1 MKNLMTGFDL
11 YEFYSIVKSQKII
24 FCYSGPIMQEGLEGI
39 SQTLRKKLQA
49 DEVEFA
55 VEQAIFSIFVEE
67 MQNILNY
74 SAENQLFHENE
85 TTVSLSCGIFLIG
98 TNDSGYFL
106 HCGNQILTQDIP
118 YLTEKIEEIRNMSK
132 DDLKAL
138 YRERR
143 RQPPAPGS
151 KGAGLGLIEIARRS
165 GTAID
170 YKFTK
175 INDTYSF
182 FSIFSSVEA

>member
-1 MKNLMTGFDL
+1 MSFDL
-11 YEFYSIVKSQKII
+11 YDFYSIVKAQKII
-24 FCYSGPIMQEGLEGI
+24 FCYSGPVVQEGLEGI

-55 VEQAIFSIFVEE
+55 VAQAIFSIFVEE

-74 SAENQLFHENE
+74 SAEKQVFQESE

-98 TNDSGYFL
+98 INESGYFMY
-106 HCGNQILTQDIP
+106 CGNQILTKDIP
-118 YLTEKIEEIRNMSK
+118 YLTDKIEEIRLMSK
-132 DDLKAL
+132 EELKDL
-138 YRERR
+138 YRRRR
-143 RQPPAPGS
+143 RQPPDAGS

-165 GTAID
+165 GSAID

-175 INDTYSF
+175 VDETYSF
-182 FSIFSSVEA
+182 FSIYTSVEA

>member
-1 MKNLMTGFDL
+1 MGFDL
-11 YEFYSIVKSQKII
+11 YDFYSIVKEQKII
-24 FCYSGPIMQEGLEGI
+24 FCYSGPVIQEGLEGI

-55 VEQAIFSIFVEE
+55 VAQAIFSIFVEE

-74 SAENQLFHENE
+74 SAEKQTFCESE

-98 TNDSGYFL
+98 TNENGYFMY
-106 HCGNQILTQDIP
+106 CGNQILTEDIP
-118 YLTEKIEEIRNMSK
+118 YLTEKIEEIRLMPK
-132 DDLKAL
+132 DDLKDL
-138 YRERR
+138 YRRR
-143 RQPPAPGS
+143 RRLPPDKGS

-165 GTAID
+165 GSAID

-175 INDTYSF
+175 VNESCSF
-182 FSIFSSVEA
+182 FSIFTSVEA

>member
-1 MKNLMTGFDL
+1 MTDFDL
-11 YEFYSIVKSQKII
+11 YEFYSIVKAQKII
-24 FCYSGPIMQEGLEGI
+24 FCYSGPVMQEGLEGI

-55 VEQAIFSIFVEE
+55 VEQAIFSIFIEE

-74 SAENQLFHENE
+74 SAEKQTYHENE
-85 TTVSLSCGIFLIG
+85 TVVSLSCGIFLIG
-98 TNDSGYFL
+98 TNESGYFL
-106 HCGNQILTQDIP
+106 YCGNQILTKDIP
-118 YLTEKIEEIRNMSK
+118 YLTEKIEEIRHMSK
-132 DDLKAL
+132 DDLKVL
-138 YRERR
+138 YRQRR
-143 RQPPAPGS
+143 RQPPDPGS

-175 INDTYSF
+175 VSESYSF

>member
-1 MKNLMTGFDL
+1 MNLDL
-11 YEFYSIVKSQKII
+11 YDFYSIVKEHNII
-24 FCYSGPIMQEGLEGI
+24 FCYSGPVVQEGLEGI

-55 VEQAIFSIFVEE
+55 VAQAIFSIFVEE

-74 SAENQLFHENE
+74 SAEKQLFRESE

-98 TNDSGYFL
+98 TNDDGYFL
-106 HCGNQILTQDIP
+106 YCGNQILSSDIP
-118 YLTEKIEEIRNMSK
+118 YLTEKIEEIRPMSK
-132 DDLKAL
+132 EELKDL
-138 YRERR
+138 YRRR
-143 RQPPAPGS
+143 RRLPPDNGS

-165 GTAID
+165 GSSID

-175 INDTYSF
+175 INESCSF
-182 FSIFSSVEA
+182 FSIYSSVEA